1 MLIPAHTHIR
11 RNLDEFL
18 RRSKRW
24 RLRLERSQAQLLNSL
39 TAAKA
44 SISEEMKLEAAPI
57 GGQLFAH
64 DNSQRDCTAF

>member
-44 SISEEMKLEAAPI
+44 SISEEMKLI
-57 GGQLFAH
+57 DKF
-64 DNSQRDCTAF
+64 